1 MMYFN
6 GDADEVNSYADDWLL
21 FLRLVLR
28 YNLQFSDG
36 QRRNFSAEGPTH
48 VLSPRGSILHT
59 LFYLIFI
66 TAAQWKETREK
77 RTCFFFFSALIW
89 TTFGSHRL
97 WEEWTSRTR
106 REKGKTECLA
116 SFALFIFFLYSL
128 NLNIIFL
135 SVYLN
140 FRWIKR
146 EWEDVNNRNR
156 PQIGKTDRLSC
167 AP

>member
-6 GDADEVNSYADDWLL
+6 GDRDEVNSYADDWPLC
-21 FLRLVLR
+21 LRLVLR

-77 RTCFFFFSALIW
+77 RTCFFILFCLDMDNVRI
-89 TTFGSHRL
+89 TVTLRRVNKQD
-97 WEEWTSRTR
+97 EERKRKDWMSGIICTIY
-106 REKGKTECLA
+106 L
-116 SFALFIFFLYSL
+116 FFIFFKS
-128 NLNIIFL
+128 
-135 SVYLN
+135 
-140 FRWIKR
+140 
-146 EWEDVNNRNR
+146 
-156 PQIGKTDRLSC
+156 
-167 AP
+167 